1 MVSIVGMATLV
12 EDFDTQDCKKRKKE
26 GDHAPVKTITNYFM
40 PMAKVEKAFSPPK
53 SNNIMDYFKK
63 TSPANNKHVV
73 QEKVK
78 ENQEKHDV
86 TVKDDKIPVKGV
98 RSLRRGRNV
107 IKKEN
112 SSKQLDSVEE
122 NSDEVSDVNND
133 SRDNGLTVGSRIL
146 GSETAALLA
155 EICANSYDLQED
167 TNLNEQPKTALK
179 SKTMKKTKKMQ
190 RKPQQLETSSKVL
203 IKEPLENKDSNE
215 SPRVTLLPPH
225 NECGK
230 SVCNTSLD
238 VSVNETS
245 CLNDSIVTISFEDF
259 LESQKEVDNLSSPD
273 RSLIKSSDDKDGQK
287 SSPSQVSP
295 RTLTIQAQ
303 VHSLAAKSS
312 GSKAQK
318 KIASIFMKKR
328 YVEADPV
335 EVLQV
340 DPPITKTAEQVSKRK
355 SNVVVDE
362 EALELSVIETSTSC
376 LSKPKCTPAEKKQF
390 MNVFKQPPLD
400 VAKNKQKKVQRN
412 PKVPME
418 KVPKELE
425 VTENTTEETAVRNVL
440 DSEVSGS
447 RGNWSKGVQC
457 VKETTSAQKGKSLK
471 RKGKRNVGKV
481 SSVDDVTPE
490 VLEKTQKPEGRKSE
504 EKEVLQEANLV
515 CTVSSRRLTRG
526 QAKSDAKN
534 LTSLNKR
541 NEENSDV
548 CSSLAGDSPVQ
559 MSTPK
564 TTKKGIYRSEMVTAP
579 DEAQSPIRMRFTR
592 VFPRRLL
599 NSGGEDTETLLKKA
613 DAKKNTLKAKQL
625 VEKAKAVQQSKCK
638 TTQDKDVCLR
648 RSSRARQQSKVT
660 PDENSLVLIEDGD
673 FSKEQRNGKKLR
685 NLNEV
690 LGKSKSKC
698 SKDCTDSKVA
708 PIFLGKKSTKPSV
721 ISIFDDSSRDES
733 ENSQDDEQFRAKRE
747 FLKSGLPD
755 SFKKHIAKKA
765 ASELAFS
772 QAAVSFRA
780 VVHILQKQEGSKFWQ
795 LTWPESPFLRSL
807 KDDPEMKEMNRH
819 VMTLGEFTYA
829 KSSWTPKTPV
839 VEVSGWRVDL
849 SEEMRQQLLEDI
861 RLANPSFPVQK
872 FFNWFLKRRTEHVL
886 LPSVS
891 ELGKEANAPNNLPQ
905 NAGKRKRKSSVEKE
919 SKRSKPNMQDSDVI
933 VIESD
938 TAECV
943 PVRVTRRSRGAKDEV
958 AVQVSGKSR
967 LSRSTRQKEQ
977 ASVQCENEEIA
988 VKVIQTETDKILEAK
1003 LEETAKEDVLWTEKY
1018 QPQQSSEIV
1027 GNCGAVKKLHSW
1039 LKEWKLRTDREE
1051 SKNQTESKLK
1061 DKNDTWDIGDFK
1073 EDDSEEEND
1082 DFLCNTML
1090 VTGPSGVGK
1099 TAAVY
1104 ACAHEL
1110 GFKVFEVNASSQR
1123 SGRQVLS
1130 QLKEATQSHQ
1140 VDIQGVNTHKPA
1152 YFSNP
1157 SRSFSG
1163 SSTSPRKVN
1172 SPKKVVS
1179 SPRNSPQSNRRTGI
1193 SKGGLAPTALEKF
1206 FKLGSRPAGKNEKIK
1221 SEREF
1226 KDKKQNHPKEKES
1239 SFEKVE
1245 ALKTGLSEIKSS
1257 VFEEPNKKGATS
1269 LILFE
1274 EVDIIFDDDSG
1285 FWAAIKTF
1293 MATTKRPVILT
1304 TNDPYFSLK
1313 FDGCFEE
1320 VIFKM
1325 PDVSTVTT
1333 YLQLVCLAENL
1344 KTNVKDC
1351 ATLLAW
1357 NNCDI
1362 RQSLLHLQ
1370 FWIRSGGSN
1379 ALVQQTCGQAPPS
1392 NEKLHHVPFCDQGS
1406 TESLLGLHNNK
1417 TSPDLLSFLKSKITS
1432 EEQLNDH
1439 IRMLAECQDMKLY
1452 FTYNNLEFLLPLPVK
1467 IIPACGDIPQTDNAR
1482 EMEDTVHSPME
1493 ISKQEDNNQ
1502 SPDPSPLKLSSR
1514 MKRKRMLCLRDD
1526 EDLFQSDSEDN
1537 FVTLSATHSTS
1548 CIEKNATIDLDLVKQ
1563 QKERHERKP
1572 KTSSE
1577 KQSCVLVSK
1586 TLDSLADFLENVSFL
1601 DSSLYTEKNEKEGPY
1616 NNGVCCWSAAEIKN
1630 GLSDEAR
1637 IENNVWWH
1645 SYSATKMKATVEA
1658 LSFQRCHMQID
1669 KALNGT
1675 LIQCIELGSDST
1687 EEITLPLAD
1696 HRLGVSLVQQAMCK
1710 PSLLRKRSEV
1720 MEAITSS
1727 RLFANSGSR
1736 QVIAVDC
1743 LPVLRLICKAEKLRE
1758 QCKLKR
1764 RFMHYLEGIHFNFPR
1779 PILDAMAAGFP

>member
-1 MVSIVGMATLV
+1 MKLQRAADARPPQNLSIGTKGREATTVL
-12 EDFDTQDCKKRKKE
+12 DCKKRKKE

-599 NSGGEDTETLLKKA
+599 NSGGEDTETLLK
-613 DAKKNTLKAKQL
+613 
-625 VEKAKAVQQSKCK
+625 
-638 TTQDKDVCLR
+638 
-648 RSSRARQQSKVT
+648 
-660 PDENSLVLIEDGD
+660 NSLVLIEDGD

-891 ELGKEANAPNNLPQ
+891 GKEANAPNNLPQ

-1163 SSTSPRKVN
+1163 SSTSP
-1172 SPKKVVS
+1172 
-1179 SPRNSPQSNRRTGI
+1179 
-1193 SKGGLAPTALEKF
+1193 L
-1206 FKLGSRPAGKNEKIK
+1206 
-1221 SEREF
+1221 
-1226 KDKKQNHPKEKES
+1226 
-1239 SFEKVE
+1239 
-1245 ALKTGLSEIKSS
+1245 
-1257 VFEEPNKKGATS
+1257 
-1269 LILFE
+1269 
-1274 EVDIIFDDDSG
+1274 
-1285 FWAAIKTF
+1285 
-1293 MATTKRPVILT
+1293 
-1304 TNDPYFSLK
+1304 
-1313 FDGCFEE
+1313 
-1320 VIFKM
+1320 
-1325 PDVSTVTT
+1325 TT

-1764 RFMHYLEGIHFNFPR
+1764 RVEYQFLTCKVDFAQRAVAYHTTR
-1779 PILDAMAAGFP
+1779 PSDFIFFDTNIGKCCIVNSG